1 MLIYTCEGDE
11 GQIPVPP
18 TSALEQVKALN
29 ASHDQACEAF
39 QVKCVVQHLV
49 DGLIS

>member
-18 TSALEQVKALN
+18 ASAMEQVQALN
-29 ASHDQACEAF
+29 ASHDQTCEAF
-39 QVKCVVQHLV
+39 QVKYVVQLLI
-49 DGLIS
+49 DGLNP

>member
-18 TSALEQVKALN
+18 PSAMEQVKTLN

-39 QVKCVVQHLV
+39 QVKYVVQHLI
-49 DGLIS
+49 DNSIP